1 MVLSGELSFKMANI
15 KKDFKMLLK
24 AKEDAEEFISTLLT
38 FNTNPEYEP
47 IIKELKSTE
56 NLD

>member
-1 MVLSGELSFKMANI
+1 MQIVKFE